1 MPDTDVKQSVITGT
15 VDYLKGQPFNNVLL
29 TALLAVVC
37 LGLGYGLPWAV
48 REAKSGARELISDC
62 KEERTARD
70 KAFTDALPSAAAADA
85 ALRCRRTRPAATRRS
100 RWRVRAPPRMYS

>member
-62 KEERTARD
+62 KEERSTTQNKPGDWGHLVTFASA
-70 KAFTDALPSAAAADA
+70 KALGLLAAANR
-85 ALRCRRTRPAATRRS
+85 LNVNHRS
-100 RWRVRAPPRMYS
+100 D